1 MGGLADTYRG
11 YRFLGMTTDTR
22 EQARTRIRRIAG
34 QVAALERMLD
44 EDRYCVDI
52 LHQVAAARA
61 ALDGVGKLLLEAH
74 IGSCVA
80 NAFAS
85 GRPKERKEK
94 IAELM
99 DVFSRFSQIGGR

>member
-1 MGGLADTYRG
+1 
-11 YRFLGMTTDTR
+11 MTESR
-22 EQARTRIRRIAG
+22 KQARTRTRRIAG
-34 QVAALERMLD
+34 QVAALERMID

-80 NAFAS
+80 DVMAS
-85 GRPKERKEK
+85 GRPKERGEK

-99 DVFSRFSQIGGR
+99 DVFSRFSGIGGR

>member
-1 MGGLADTYRG
+1 
-11 YRFLGMTTDTR
+11 MTEAR
-22 EQARTRIRRIAG
+22 QQARTRIRRIAG
-34 QVAALERMLD
+34 QVAALERMID

-80 NAFAS
+80 DAMTS
-85 GRPKERKEK
+85 GRPKERSEK

-99 DVFSRFSQIGGR
+99 EVFSRFSGIGGR

>member
-1 MGGLADTYRG
+1 MA
-11 YRFLGMTTDTR
+11 MTTDTR
-22 EQARTRIRRIAG
+22 DQARTRIRRIAG

-61 ALDGVGKLLLEAH
+61 ALDGVGTLLLEAH